1 MFDLTCLA
9 HILKC
14 NITIRTEGISKFPN
28 YDFWRTVRTAL
39 NVYGRNIHLKIKKKK
54 LENSNVQLKI
64 DSENT

>member
-28 YDFWRTVRTAL
+28 YDFWRNIRTAL
-39 NVYGRNIHLKIKKKK
+39 NVYGRNIHLKINKKK
-54 LENSNVQLKI
+54 SNVQLNI